1 MKQKRPYELT
11 GEELK
16 SYRTGFSDGN
26 ESNYFPCCG
35 GKLLA
40 AYDYGYNDGKKY
52 GDRQGRPWTLKE
64 LIAEAPGLAARVRA

>member
-16 SYRTGFSDGN
+16 FYRKGFSDGN
-26 ESNYFPCCG
+26 QGDYFPCCG

-40 AYDYGYNDGKKY
+40 AYDRGINDGKKY
-52 GDRQGRPWTLKE
+52 GDRKGRPWTLKE
-64 LIAEAPGLAARVRA
+64 LIAEAPGLAARDRA